1 VINFVEASTVDNQ
14 KDVYK
19 RNSEKERQVDGETER
34 WREL

>member
-1 VINFVEASTVDNQ
+1 VEASTVDNQ

-19 RNSEKERQVDGETER
+19 RNSEKERQVDRETER